1 MKIEKYFFAHS
12 IFFFTRF
19 GRSGSVLHISTYQIG
34 IPIYLQW
41 KIGIQRLLTK
51 WHILRK
57 NQRPSL
63 TARNYF
69 YLLHSSL
76 QLSINIEYADQ
87 RACLYSIEIK
97 LPLYHKLHSVMPSFA
112 SIPYSIVINFLQLGI
127 NNDSLK
133 TKEISIYLNEI
144 CIASN
149 FPDG

>member
-1 MKIEKYFFAHS
+1 MSCEINWMKIEKYFFAHS
-12 IFFFTRF
+12 IFFFFRF

-76 QLSINIEYADQ
+76 QLSINIEYAHQ
-87 RACLYSIEIK
+87 RACLYSIEMK
-97 LPLYHKLHSVMPSFA
+97 LPLYHKLHSVMSSSFD
-112 SIPYSIVINFLQLGI
+112 YSHLHCTYTTST
-127 NNDSLK
+127 NNSF
-133 TKEISIYLNEI
+133 
-144 CIASN
+144 CIWIDFRS
-149 FPDG
+149 PL

>member
-12 IFFFTRF
+12 IFFFSRF

-41 KIGIQRLLTK
+41 KIGIQRLLTR

-63 TARNYF
+63 TARNYI

-87 RACLYSIEIK
+87 RACLYSIEMK
-97 LPLYHKLHSVMPSFA
+97 LPLYHKLHAV
-112 SIPYSIVINFLQLGI
+112 PYNIVINFLQFGI
-127 NNDSLK
+127 NNNSLR

>member
-1 MKIEKYFFAHS
+1 MSCEINWMKIEKYFFAHS
-12 IFFFTRF
+12 IFFFSRF

-76 QLSINIEYADQ
+76 QLSINIEYAHQ
-87 RACLYSIEIK
+87 RACLYSIEMK
-97 LPLYHKLHSVMPSFA
+97 LPLYHKLHSVMSSSFD
-112 SIPYSIVINFLQLGI
+112 YSHLHCTYTTSTNYFC
-127 NNDSLK
+127 NNPL
-133 TKEISIYLNEI
+133 
-144 CIASN
+144 
-149 FPDG
+149 

>member
-1 MKIEKYFFAHS
+1 MSCKINWMKIEKYFFAHS
-12 IFFFTRF
+12 IFFFSRF

-41 KIGIQRLLTK
+41 KIGIQRLLTR

-63 TARNYF
+63 TARNYI

-97 LPLYHKLHSVMPSFA
+97 LPLYHKLHSVMSSYSQELIIKYTIRLQA
-112 SIPYSIVINFLQLGI
+112 SLIVL
-127 NNDSLK
+127 
-133 TKEISIYLNEI
+133 
-144 CIASN
+144 
-149 FPDG
+149 